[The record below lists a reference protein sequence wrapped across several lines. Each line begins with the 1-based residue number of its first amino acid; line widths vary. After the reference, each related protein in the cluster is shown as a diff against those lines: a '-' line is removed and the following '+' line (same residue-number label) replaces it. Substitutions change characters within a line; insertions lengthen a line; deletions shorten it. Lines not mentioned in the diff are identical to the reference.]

1 MKVKWLKRR
10 EVRHCAFTLIELL
23 VVLAVIGILA
33 ALLLPAVSSAKRKAQ
48 QTKCLNNVKQ
58 LALAGFMYANDHGK
72 PVLYDSTPGV
82 PGGVWMGSLADYY
95 ARNVALFVCPTA
107 LLRQPPPTRGNRLGT
122 ADEAWAR
129 WTADGK
135 TMFTGGY
142 GYNAWL
148 YSDAANYF
156 PSTMP
161 AKWVFTKE
169 NSIQDPAR
177 TPVFL
182 DANWVDLAPNE
193 TEAPW
198 PDLYTGGP
206 FGASSMSRCTIA
218 RHGGGSPHNA
228 PRSLSPGQRM
238 PGAILMGMCDGHASL
253 VKLEDLWS
261 YSWHVDWQTP
271 ATRPQPSP

>member
-1 MKVKWLKRR
+1 MNVESSRPN
-10 EVRHCAFTLIELL
+10 EPTVCGFTLVELL
-23 VVLAVIGILA
+23 VVLAVIAILA
-33 ALLLPAVSSAKRKAQ
+33 ALLLPALSTAKRKAQ

-58 LALAGFMYANDHGK
+58 LSLAGFMYANDHGK

-95 ARNVALFVCPTA
+95 AKNVALFVCPTA
-107 LLRQPPPTRGNRLGT
+107 PLRQPPPTRGNRLGT

-148 YSDAANYF
+148 YSDASKYF
-156 PSTMP
+156 PATMP
-161 AKWVFTKE
+161 EKWVFTTV
-169 NSIQDPAR
+169 NSVQNPAS
-177 TPVFL
+177 TPVFM

-218 RHGGGSPHNA
+218 RHGSSSPHSA
-228 PRSLSPGQRM
+228 PRNLSPGQKM

-253 VKLEDLWS
+253 VKLEELWN
-261 YSWHVDWQTP
+261 YHWHVDWQSP
-271 ATRPQPSP
+271 ARWPDIGP